1 METKNVAD
9 ENLNLRNTVQIKLF
23 GKANSIPLEPK
34 PDEEIFRQ
42 NHLLKLFH
50 T

>member
-1 METKNVAD
+1 MQTKNVAE
-9 ENLNLRNTVQIKLF
+9 ENFVRNTVQIKLF

-42 NHLLKLFH
+42 NHLLKLLH